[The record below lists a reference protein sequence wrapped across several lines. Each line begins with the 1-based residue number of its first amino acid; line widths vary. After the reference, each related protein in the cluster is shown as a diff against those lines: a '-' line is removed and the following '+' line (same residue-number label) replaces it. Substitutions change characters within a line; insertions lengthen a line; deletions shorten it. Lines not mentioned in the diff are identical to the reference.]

1 MLVMMMLDRNP
12 FHFAATCNR
21 WSTCQGGGMGRQ
33 VWLPW
38 PLRYSE
44 STAPCQNL
52 TCRVHRSREIKRN
65 QEHVKRIQER
75 YPMIFRHV
83 QTMSIEFTMQ
93 RLSRKPEM
101 FSMAST
107 CFHRAVCQL
116 LSWQRWKSDPAKSNL
131 ELASWQRSDE
141 SCQQSTTNANKK
153 PCGPASDHPSLF
165 RAYKMSDM
173 WRKSL

>member
-1 MLVMMMLDRNP
+1 
-12 FHFAATCNR
+12 
-21 WSTCQGGGMGRQ
+21 MGRQ

-52 TCRVHRSREIKRN
+52 TCRVQRSREI
-65 QEHVKRIQER
+65 R
-75 YPMIFRHV
+75 YPMIFRHA

-141 SCQQSTTNANKK
+141 SCQQSTTNANKS
-153 PCGPASDHPSLF
+153 PAALRQII
-165 RAYKMSDM
+165 RAYSEPKRCPICGVSHC
-173 WRKSL
+173 KSL